1 MNILKNFLVYIFLL
15 EIAFGITN
23 AVAEP
28 IVTQG
33 NIYKQLTAIKC
44 DSLIKANDLNPN
56 FVILD
61 VRTASEWSS
70 YHLLGSINRSTG
82 LTDFDAQLAA
92 LPKHKLYLLHCQ
104 SGGRS
109 AGAFSKMKNLG
120 FAEVYEMIGGL
131 NAWNSAKLP
140 TTTVKGPKL
149 MFVSKSDI
157 IQGVNTDTIKITIT
171 NRANDLLKF
180 NSVYIK
186 DNHAVSHNF
195 DNLVTIDGA
204 MDYNFS
210 VYHTPKY
217 SGVDS
222 TKIYLESNGGNIEV
236 DIQFKN
242 GIITSIYETQPLQ
255 LTLFPN
261 PVSSK
266 FFINGNTE
274 IELKEVAIFNLAG
287 KTVFSEKDVNVNEG
301 INITSLQNGVYVVK
315 INTGF
320 QTISK
325 KLVVKK

>member
-1 MNILKNFLVYIFLL
+1 
-15 EIAFGITN
+15 
-23 AVAEP
+23 
-28 IVTQG
+28 
-33 NIYKQLTAIKC
+33 
-44 DSLIKANDLNPN
+44 
-56 FVILD
+56 
-61 VRTASEWSS
+61 
-70 YHLLGSINRSTG
+70 
-82 LTDFDAQLAA
+82 
-92 LPKHKLYLLHCQ
+92 
-104 SGGRS
+104 
-109 AGAFSKMKNLG
+109 
-120 FAEVYEMIGGL
+120 
-131 NAWNSAKLP
+131 
-140 TTTVKGPKL
+140 
-149 MFVSKSDI
+149 
-157 IQGVNTDTIKITIT
+157 
-171 NRANDLLKF
+171 
-180 NSVYIK
+180 
-186 DNHAVSHNF
+186 
-195 DNLVTIDGA
+195 VTIDGA